1 MSSQRTGAPG
11 EAFPEALLEVFAR
24 LRQRPSAHRIR
35 EQRRFARRAAHRRS
49 YRFDDGGAPEDLAA
63 PPPVL
68 NVRVTDQREAEEL
81 TELLRRRSWP
91 HPFAVLHDC
100 EERAAERRTGS
111 AADAGT
117 GARANASGR
126 GGAAERQAGDEATT
140 AEVYRLVGELAAT
153 IQRDR
158 GTEGGPA
165 RAADGAAVP
174 EPGKDGP
181 RRWAAGVRAWASG
194 RRPPHPPR
202 LPRWD
207 SLEALAE
214 IDVQDVLQR
223 LNPEHARK
231 HGGERGELA
240 PEPRTHLYVTEKLRE
255 HRARRRRSGRRSGAD
270 RPPPAF
276 LRKAKDEAY
285 RFIAF
290 CSRKLNFSWLDHRI
304 LTPVGFLL
312 STVPLL
318 GFPLLAI
325 FAGWLDN
332 ALTLAILGLLAAAY
346 GLGALFYL
354 PWRRYLWLLRQ
365 PYQPAPDTPS
375 SSMPRRVRDIGIA
388 TINAVSDARSRTEPL
403 SREQPPIVH
412 LLAVNALL
420 DDLNA
425 SYGTSLVRHRLR
437 YAWLPQRGR
446 TRLPVLVVDEGRVG
460 RVARHVVAL
469 IEDIRR
475 EHRFPDPLLVVR
487 IGPRS
492 AAREPQAEPP
502 PEHTLEDWLHTRFEV
517 GRLGPSREV
526 RFEAP
531 APRKW
536 DANGRGELELAEA
549 DTVLT
554 TRALAVRWL
563 AGMAAAAAL
572 LLTAASGVVALAH
585 AVDPCVQ
592 GAAVLPPQ
600 GIVTEDGQCVG
611 YTDGSFVFDERLRSV
626 QRRIAEQNADA
637 EDAGGPVV
645 TVVYFGALSVPPG
658 SGDSVTSGVYG
669 ELIGLAHGQDEYN
682 RIYPDQGYAAIR
694 ILIANTGASW
704 RQAVRTAGLV
714 AGEMRRDPTLLAAV
728 GFGSSLGE
736 TRAAIGE
743 LTRAGLP
750 MVSTAATFDNLSEL
764 QPHRH
769 SEFFFP
775 IAPSNT
781 RIARQAATWAYHGAA
796 GGGRALEPAR
806 SAVALADDSP
816 GELYGIDLATTFA
829 RQFTDQGGHMAPF
842 EPVHHN
848 SNGLNPEPG
857 VLTYG
862 GPEQPDI
869 LTRAAQICADPPD
882 LIYYAGRSDEF
893 GPFYDYLLFHGDCAG
908 GVTILAADDISKY
921 VTDNIAHLTDNIGRN
936 PVFYTPLAATGAWGV
951 TGGRGAP
958 AFYRQLNRLEDE
970 LGLRSGREGP
980 SRAHEVMAYDALLV
994 VTDAL
999 RRAQNAQRIDTE
1011 ERRPVPADLRLPIS
1025 ETSGLGGVSG
1035 LIDFGPPA
1043 EGHWYDERVV
1053 QLVLAGPVGPGNIA
1067 QQTIAV
1073 CGRVTTSDRPDR
1085 EGCL

>member
-1 MSSQRTGAPG
+1 MSSQRTGASA
-11 EAFPEALLEVFAR
+11 EEFLTEFLDAFAR
-24 LRQRPSAHRIR
+24 LRERPSAHRIR
-35 EQRRFARRAAHRRS
+35 EQRRFARRAAHRRL

-100 EERAAERRTGS
+100 EDRAAERRARS
-111 AADAGT
+111 VADAG
-117 GARANASGR
+117 GRPGANASWRGR
-126 GGAAERQAGDEATT
+126 GAERRASDAATT
-140 AEVYRLVGELAAT
+140 AEVYDVVGELAAT
-153 IQRDR
+153 IQLDR
-158 GTEGGPA
+158 GPEGGPA
-165 RAADGAAVP
+165 RAADVAAGP
-174 EPGKDGP
+174 EPGTDGP

-223 LNPEHARK
+223 LNPEH
-231 HGGERGELA
+231 GGERGTLVA
-240 PEPRTHLYVTEKLRE
+240 EPRTHLYVTEKLRE
-255 HRARRRRSGRRSGAD
+255 HRARRRRGGRKSVTD

-325 FAGWLDN
+325 LAGWLDN
-332 ALTLAILGLLAAAY
+332 ALTLTIFGLLAVAY

-365 PYQPAPDTPS
+365 PYQPTPGDPS
-375 SSMPRRVRDIGIA
+375 SSVPRRIRDIGIA

-403 SREQPPIVH
+403 SRQEPPIVH

-446 TRLPVLVVDEGRVG
+446 TRLPVLVVNEWRLRRVG
-460 RVARHVVAL
+460 RHVVAL

-475 EHRFPDPLLVVR
+475 KHRFPDPLVVVR

-492 AAREPQAEPP
+492 AARKPRAESP
-502 PEHTLEDWLHTRFEV
+502 PEHALKDWLHTRFEV

-531 APRKW
+531 APLKW
-536 DANGRGELELAEA
+536 DENVRREPELAEA

-563 AGMAAAAAL
+563 VGMAAAAAL

-585 AVDPCVQ
+585 VVDPCVQ
-592 GAAVLPPQ
+592 GARALPPQ

-611 YTDGSFVFDERLRSV
+611 YTDGSFIFDERLRPV

-637 EDAGGPVV
+637 EEAGGPVV
-645 TVVYFGALSVPPG
+645 TVVYFGALSVPAG
-658 SGDSVTSGVYG
+658 SGDSVSSGVYG
-669 ELIGLAHGQDEYN
+669 ELVGLAHGQNEYN

-694 ILIANTGASW
+694 ILMANTGASW
-704 RQAVRTAGLV
+704 RHAVRTAGLV

-775 IAPSNT
+775 IAPANT
-781 RIARQAATWAYHGAA
+781 RIARQAAAWAYHGAES
-796 GGGRALEPAR
+796 GGRTLEPAR
-806 SAVALADDSP
+806 TAVALADDSP
-816 GELYGIDLATTFA
+816 GELYGVDLATTFA
-829 RQFTDQGGHMAPF
+829 RQFTDEGGIMKPF
-842 EPVHHN
+842 QPVHRN
-848 SNGLNPEPG
+848 SNGLNPDRG

-869 LTRAAQICADPPD
+869 LLRAAQICADPPD

-893 GPFYDYLLFHGDCAG
+893 GPFYDYLLSHGDCAS

-921 VTDNIAHLTDNIGRN
+921 VTDNIAHLTDNAGRS

-970 LGLRSGREGP
+970 LGLRSGPEGP

-994 VTDAL
+994 VTDSV
-999 RRAQNAQRIDTE
+999 RRAQNAQRVGTE

-1073 CGRVTTSDRPDR
+1073 CGRVTTSGPLYRD
-1085 EGCL
+1085 GCV